1 MSDTQR
7 AELIDKL
14 NGLSDTEL
22 TYVVGMA
29 EGMILSK
36 SAGKGSGDAE

>member
-7 AELIDKL
+7 ADLIDRL
-14 NGLSDTEL
+14 NELSDTEL

-29 EGMILSK
+29 EGMILIRN
-36 SAGKGSGDAE
+36 AGKESDDAE